1 MALRARK
8 HLASADIFDFSHV
21 AGFEPTLSAVI
32 LCCLHF
38 ADRSSVVTLRLNDV
52 GVKTLLLKAGA
63 EIQLLVD
70 YRRETARL
78 TGDMVAEHILDE
90 AAHHRAH
97 F

>member
-1 MALRARK
+1 MLPSFRQQEQRGHAQA
-8 HLASADIFDFSHV
+8 
-21 AGFEPTLSAVI
+21 
-32 LCCLHF
+32 
-38 ADRSSVVTLRLNDV
+38 NDV
-52 GVKTLLLKAGA
+52 GVKTLLLKTGA